1 MNLDKTITLES
12 LISDLP
18 DQNPLQLLGELQFA
32 FVTFV
37 LGENFD
43 SFEQWKSLM
52 MLLCGCRE
60 AMATTRRDLYY
71 RLVPVLY
78 VQIEQLPEE
87 FFVENNEGESNQLS
101 SKANN
106 FIYRAMNDLIEA
118 SLEPEVSPMI
128 RKRMQKLQQL
138 IVDKFGFKPV
148 QTEEQR
154 VLQKFLKTQ
163 QQQASSNSDS

>member
-1 MNLDKTITLES
+1 
-12 LISDLP
+12 
-18 DQNPLQLLGELQFA
+18 
-32 FVTFV
+32 
-37 LGENFD
+37 
-43 SFEQWKSLM
+43 

-87 FFVENNEGESNQLS
+87 FFAENNEGESGLVAS
-101 SKANN
+101 SKENN
-106 FIYRAMNDLIEA
+106 FIYRAMNDLIQT
-118 SLEPEVSPMI
+118 SLEPEVSLMI
-128 RKRMQKLQQL
+128 RKRMQKLQKL

-154 VLQKFLKTQ
+154 VLQKFMKTQ
-163 QQQASSNSDS
+163 QQQQATNAESQPR